1 MDKQTAKECCFRYF
15 EGTADYRT
23 EQVVREFLQSDAA
36 NLEEFRSWEKEWSR
50 DYTPTIL
57 QIDSFNKLRSRIKY
71 RRIRRLG
78 LWCTSVAAVLA
89 VLFGIFSLNTDS
101 VEISEPRLYV
111 VETGYQERTKVV
123 LPDSTQVWLNA
134 ASRLAYTDDFMV
146 NNREVEIAGEAF
158 FDVTR
163 NEELPF
169 VVRFAGNTIT
179 VKGTRFNVTAYDV
192 EDKVYAALVEGCIEF
207 AGNTVK
213 LDMNPGELLSYD
225 TNSEDVVKCKADL
238 SSHVSWVG
246 GKLDY
251 SAITL
256 DQLLTR
262 LSSIYGFK
270 VKYDPVKYV
279 NHTFRIILST
289 NESLNDVLDAVSII
303 VPFDWK
309 YEDGIVTVIEK

>member
-15 EGTADYRT
+15 EGAADYRT
-23 EQVVREFLQSDAA
+23 EQTVREFLQSDAA

-50 DYTPTIL
+50 DCTPTIL
-57 QIDSFNKLRSRIKY
+57 QINSFNKLRSRIKY
-71 RRIRRLG
+71 RRVRRLG
-78 LWCTSVAAVLA
+78 FWCASVAAVLA

-134 ASRLAYTDDFMV
+134 ASRLTYTDDFMV
-146 NNREVEIAGEAF
+146 NNREVEITGEAF

-179 VKGTRFNVTAYDV
+179 VKGTRFNLTAYDV

-225 TNSEDVVKCKADL
+225 TRSEDVIKCKADL

-270 VKYDPVKYV
+270 VKYDSVKYV

>member
-15 EGTADYRT
+15 EGAADYRT
-23 EQVVREFLQSDAA
+23 EQTVREFLQSDAA
-36 NLEEFRSWEKEWSR
+36 FLEEFRSWEKEWSR

-146 NNREVEIAGEAF
+146 HNREVEITGEAF

-225 TNSEDVVKCKADL
+225 TNSEDVVKC
-238 SSHVSWVG
+238 
-246 GKLDY
+246 
-251 SAITL
+251 
-256 DQLLTR
+256 
-262 LSSIYGFK
+262 
-270 VKYDPVKYV
+270 
-279 NHTFRIILST
+279 
-289 NESLNDVLDAVSII
+289 
-303 VPFDWK
+303 
-309 YEDGIVTVIEK
+309 